1 MVGLLKKVF
10 PCIDILDLTSLREGC
25 WVAGGAEGDSVLG

>member
-1 MVGLLKKVF
+1 MVF
-10 PCIDILDLTSLREGC
+10 ACMDILDLTYLREGC